1 MSWRLWAHRT
11 LSRSD
16 PEPFAPVNP
25 WESGRLLSVKVFF
38 LSHPFIISPNLLITH
53 RSSLWFH
60 AYITF
65 RQSTRDLS
73 EWKVFSLSLGS
84 QLLTNRARMILVLRF
99 WFAPSEVSHIFTFLF
114 PLPEK
119 SSSFLFKK
127 NKKEWLRN
135 IFCPSDIKRQKWL
148 WSISEAFCVVGKLW
162 TFFAVQHVQE
172 PKKKKG
178 KCCLFG
184 RGCVWGNFCEIPE
197 DREHGRLG
205 ASSSWFLFL
214 IYVFV
219 IFLLFFLVYQPEQK
233 QKPKGRMAGH
243 PLMFLI

>member
-60 AYITF
+60 AYETF

-99 WFAPSEVSHIFTFLF
+99 WFAPSEVSHIFSFLF

-127 NKKEWLRN
+127 TKKNDSETYSARQTSRDKNDFGVSLRLSVSLEN
-135 IFCPSDIKRQKWL
+135 CELFLLCNMFKNQ
-148 WSISEAFCVVGKLW
+148 
-162 TFFAVQHVQE
+162 
-172 PKKKKG
+172 KKKKESVV
-178 KCCLFG
+178 CLG
-184 RGCVWGNFCEIPE
+184 E
-197 DREHGRLG
+197 D
-205 ASSSWFLFL
+205 
-214 IYVFV
+214 VFEV
-219 IFLLFFLVYQPEQK
+219 TSVKYQRTENTGGWVQAPLDFF
-233 QKPKGRMAGH
+233 
-243 PLMFLI
+243 F